1 MANVNMINDKEFAYK
16 FLQLYEQV
24 TLSSDMAIKLIVESH
39 KQPWSSRDAWIL
51 SEAGIVCEEGTTFR
65 VIYPDRLTY
74 AMLKYS

>member
-16 FLQLYEQV
+16 FLQLYAQV
-24 TLSSDMAIKLIVESH
+24 KLSNDMALRLVGESH
-39 KQPWSSRDAWIL
+39 KQPWHTRDEWIL
-51 SEAGIVCEEGTTFR
+51 SEAGIICEEGTTFR